1 MAGRP
6 PTEDGCLRNVRAA
19 CTHGK
24 ATPER
29 FYLRMPSFVIT
40 DLYRSESYF
49 LR

>member
-19 CTHGK
+19 PHT
-24 ATPER
+24 ARPTLER